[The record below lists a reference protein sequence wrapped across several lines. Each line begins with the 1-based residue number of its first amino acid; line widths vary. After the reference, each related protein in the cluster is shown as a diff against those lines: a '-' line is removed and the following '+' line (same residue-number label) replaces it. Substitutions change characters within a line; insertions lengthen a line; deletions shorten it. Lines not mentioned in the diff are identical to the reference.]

1 MVMHVCPNPTTTAG
15 PSLFLRPRSSCGPMS
30 LCSAS
35 TNGRTS
41 LTGPPPDGISS
52 PWRGGAGM
60 GSRWRGRLSPGRSP
74 WKPASR
80 THVRLPRAG
89 PPIGSCWL
97 LTTSVAPGA
106 RAAPLLAPQAEAPR
120 PPPVLW
126 GGVDYFSRWAG
137 GGGVLPSAGRA
148 CARHVTRS
156 IALSCRA
163 RLRGYNGPPLNLPTF
178 GGTGPDAGGPT
189 WWGNPE
195 NPFRK
200 CGCWAMLLPHVYEC
214 SSCCRRSLHAGNLV
228 AEAHTLKNPNEL

>member
-1 MVMHVCPNPTTTAG
+1 MFQLVGEVPFLQSCSRKAASVMHVVFETSSRRLTSQKPGEEPLNFHEGLQG
-15 PSLFLRPRSSCGPMS
+15 PERRRFWHHKLKHL
-30 LCSAS
+30 
-35 TNGRTS
+35 
-41 LTGPPPDGISS
+41 
-52 PWRGGAGM
+52 
-60 GSRWRGRLSPGRSP
+60 GRLQCYG
-74 WKPASR
+74 
-80 THVRLPRAG
+80 
-89 PPIGSCWL
+89 
-97 LTTSVAPGA
+97 VA
-106 RAAPLLAPQAEAPR
+106 RIIFK
-120 PPPVLW
+120 VVW
-126 GGVDYFSRWAG
+126 

>member
-137 GGGVLPSAGRA
+137 GGGCFAQRWPRLRETCHQEHCIIMSGAAPWVQRPPSQPADFWGD
-148 CARHVTRS
+148 
-156 IALSCRA
+156 RA
-163 RLRGYNGPPLNLPTF
+163 R
-178 GGTGPDAGGPT
+178 
-189 WWGNPE
+189 
-195 NPFRK
+195 
-200 CGCWAMLLPHVYEC
+200 
-214 SSCCRRSLHAGNLV
+214 RRRPNLV
-228 AEAHTLKNPNEL
+228 GQPRESIQKVWLLGHAASACVRVQFML

>member
-137 GGGVLPSAGRA
+137 GGVFCPALAALARDMSPGALHYHVGRGSVGTTAPLSTCRLLGGQGQTQAAQPGGATQRIHSESVAAGPCCFRMCTSAVHVVGVA
-148 CARHVTRS
+148 CMQG
-156 IALSCRA
+156 I
-163 RLRGYNGPPLNLPTF
+163 
-178 GGTGPDAGGPT
+178 
-189 WWGNPE
+189 W
-195 NPFRK
+195 
-200 CGCWAMLLPHVYEC
+200 
-214 SSCCRRSLHAGNLV
+214 
-228 AEAHTLKNPNEL
+228 